1 MTLTGAASSLPPDM
15 PRFPS
20 IRGASH
26 LSVNGMRLYQAGEP
40 VAFDAE
46 AVSHS
51 MRDHRETHLEL
62 TFSEGIAS
70 TRFWTSDLTLE
81 YVKINADYHT

>member
-1 MTLTGAASSLPPDM
+1 
-15 PRFPS
+15 
-20 IRGASH
+20 
-26 LSVNGMRLYQAGEP
+26 
-40 VAFDAE
+40 
-46 AVSHS
+46 

>member
-1 MTLTGAASSLPPDM
+1 VSAAGYAQVPFD
-15 PRFPS
+15 PR
-20 IRGASH
+20 GVD
-26 LSVNGMRLYQAGEP
+26 LKVNGMLLYQAGEP

-51 MRDHRETHLEL
+51 MRDNRETHLEL
-62 TFSEGIAS
+62 TLSEGPAAI
-70 TRFWTSDLTLE
+70 RFWTSDLTLE